1 MSSYISERIKQSVE
15 QNEVDPLIQYAKDFL
30 ILQIRFA
37 QKIAA
42 VSDQALE
49 DVLIDYTML
58 RTLFNLR
65 VSHDTPNP
73 LWDAFIEGLRPSDTP
88 EEWTYDFY
96 LQRLAVRTTSVD
108 NRKFFGCFSYVYPW
122 RGTRKL
128 RLHFENREI
137 SEHGPLSK
145 ARMTVRK
152 SEVSTMFRYIQA
164 NHPDVE
170 TVRGGSWLYNIPAYL
185 RLFPPDYVKTVKPVG
200 YETTFWALWGQ
211 FIARRGSIRQS
222 TASQF
227 LDCLSK
233 QKTVDG
239 CLQCFPYQVLRP
251 ECPIET
257 FYDFY
262 SL

>member
-1 MSSYISERIKQSVE
+1 MIDPVLKDGVLTLKIFI
-15 QNEVDPLIQYAKDFL
+15 NEVDPLIQYAKDFL

-37 QKIAA
+37 QKIAE

-65 VSHDTPNP
+65 VSHV
-73 LWDAFIEGLRPSDTP
+73 A
-88 EEWTYDFY
+88 
-96 LQRLAVRTTSVD
+96 
-108 NRKFFGCFSYVYPW
+108 
-122 RGTRKL
+122 
-128 RLHFENREI
+128 
-137 SEHGPLSK
+137 
-145 ARMTVRK
+145 
-152 SEVSTMFRYIQA
+152 
-164 NHPDVE
+164 
-170 TVRGGSWLYNIPAYL
+170 TVRGGSWLYNIPTYL
-185 RLFPPDYVKTVKPVG
+185 RLFPPDYVKTAKPVG
-200 YETTFWALWGQ
+200 YETMFWALWGQ
-211 FIARRGSIRQS
+211 FIGRKGSIRQS

-227 LDCLSK
+227 LDCLSR

-251 ECPIET
+251 ECSVET